1 MTDSSGWNKRSYL
14 GDDDRDPYDASGRKG
29 GSSPFY
35 RGDDDVDDDIDDD
48 IDDIDD
54 DDADENSSSK
64 ERSGGYGGSSSYG
77 GNRYGSGSR
86 GSSSSSS
93 SGYGSSGS
101 SSYGGSSSR
110 YGGSSSDQD
119 RSSASGKG
127 AGGKPASKGGV
138 GAFLGRFGRSS
149 GDKPDRPAKPRS
161 NSGGGI
167 GSKLT
172 GRLKNLRGK
181 LPGGGKKAT
190 SAGSSTSSTGYGS
203 GSGSY
208 GSSTSSNRASSVRT
222 VDRGASSGDGRA
234 SSAKKS
240 SGGPSKNPLS
250 RLFQRGGERKP
261 QQPPS
266 HRGGKRS
273 EALPRAARTPR
284 IKNEGLS
291 LDLKLDI
298 LGWGLIIL
306 SAIIFF
312 GAVSS
317 NPGDL
322 SGVLLRIIYQLVGIG
337 WLAVPVALGGS
348 GIWLIWRRFGESA
361 PEADAVKIAGWVV
374 VYLGLLASFQFVHLL
389 TTPVFSIEQLRTLS
403 EAAAQIG
410 QAGGWIGSTVY
421 LFLMQNIGD
430 IGTFFALVGWLGA
443 GLIMSTD
450 LSIAGIINALRQ
462 LTHRTRQRYQFARSQ
477 KAPAALAAAKPS
489 TAEQIAAGIVPAL
502 GETSS
507 ARQALP
513 ASDAIPYAESDLR
526 EQPVIRRQRGR
537 ETVSVDL
544 EAAPTARLEVSSGRY
559 TPVQPAPPSVHEEPE
574 EEVGLADDYT
584 EKQLAL
590 KRGMDVLRVRRPAY
604 NEPEEADLDEEL
616 YTEEE
621 EDVEEVGGSMIID
634 SRAYTPSVPVI
645 PERPSLTGSRL
656 VEKEEDE
663 EEDEVLPEP
672 PARPAYP
679 QRESPYTAQPARPS
693 RYDSITARPAFNA
706 GSEAD
711 AVEDEVEDNEPDDLA
726 RPAQPRDPS
735 RQRQFRPLR
744 PTGTGLSPAEVA
756 AFSGD
761 YADDE
766 EDAEEEDDTDYD
778 EPVYESLEDSAT
790 SEEELPAID
799 LTEDEEDG
807 EDEDVSLTPAAPARP
822 AVSPVAPVKST
833 PSPAAGSTPSVSDPT
848 APPFRMTDTAQPV
861 SRPPARPVTPEPVP
875 TRATVDSVDSEL
887 DEQMSIPEP
896 SQTPAWVRPDFM
908 RILDP
913 SAEQNINDDLLLER
927 ARIIEDTLSSFG
939 APGKVVEVNPGPAIT
954 QFGVE
959 PDYVEG
965 RGGKRTRVKVQA
977 IARLADD
984 LALSLAAR
992 SIRIEAPVPGKG
1004 FVGIEVPNSE
1014 TALVGLR
1021 DIMESPEYARID
1033 SKLRIGMGQSVD
1045 GTPVVADL
1053 TAMPHL
1059 LIAGT
1064 TGSGKSVC
1072 VNAIIAC
1079 LLLQNTPEDLRL
1091 IMVDPKRVE
1100 LTGYNGIPHLVA
1112 PVVVDLERIVGVLKW
1127 VTREMD
1133 DRYRK
1138 FNERG
1143 ARNITTYNAMLNPH
1157 EKALPYLVVIIDE
1170 LADLM
1175 MLAPDETERVLTR
1188 LAQMSRATGIHLI
1201 ISTQRPSVDVVTGLI
1216 KANFPARVAFA
1227 VASSVDSRV
1236 ILDQPGAERLLGRG
1250 DMLFQAPDA
1259 AAPARLQGV
1268 FVSDTELNRLVNHWK
1283 GLRVLEEIPR
1293 PTTQFD
1299 STPPT
1304 LGPTPV
1310 RSIPTVQS
1318 RTEKYTAPSAATPS
1332 SRTGGANFWDEV
1344 NDSARLERKPKTAND
1359 DVDDLYD
1366 QSVEVVR
1373 RLKKASVS
1381 LLQRQLRIGYTRA
1394 ARLIDVM
1401 EERGVVGP
1409 AQSGSKPRK
1418 VIGYSDDDIDFA
1430 DEDDED
1436 ILDDEDD
1443 IDDEDM

>member
-1 MTDSSGWNKRSYL
+1 M
-14 GDDDRDPYDASGRKG
+14 
-29 GSSPFY
+29 
-35 RGDDDVDDDIDDD
+35 
-48 IDDIDD
+48 
-54 DDADENSSSK
+54 
-64 ERSGGYGGSSSYG
+64 
-77 GNRYGSGSR
+77 
-86 GSSSSSS
+86 
-93 SGYGSSGS
+93 
-101 SSYGGSSSR
+101 
-110 YGGSSSDQD
+110 
-119 RSSASGKG
+119 
-127 AGGKPASKGGV
+127 
-138 GAFLGRFGRSS
+138 
-149 GDKPDRPAKPRS
+149 
-161 NSGGGI
+161 
-167 GSKLT
+167 
-172 GRLKNLRGK
+172 
-181 LPGGGKKAT
+181 
-190 SAGSSTSSTGYGS
+190 
-203 GSGSY
+203 
-208 GSSTSSNRASSVRT
+208 RA
-222 VDRGASSGDGRA
+222 VDRGASGGDGRSSGARKA
-234 SSAKKS
+234 SSGA
-240 SGGPSKNPLS
+240 SKNPLA
-250 RLFQRGGERKP
+250 RLFRRGGESKP
-261 QQPPS
+261 SQPPS
-266 HRGGKRS
+266 HRGGKRAES
-273 EALPRAARTPR
+273 LPRAARTPR

-361 PEADAVKIAGWVV
+361 PEADAVKLAGWVV

-389 TTPVFSIEQLRTLS
+389 ATPVFSIEQLRTLS
-403 EAAAQIG
+403 EAAAQVG
-410 QAGGWIGSTVY
+410 QAGGWIGSTIY

-430 IGTFFALVGWLGA
+430 IGTFFALLGWLGA
-443 GLIMSTD
+443 GLIMATD
-450 LSIAGIINALRQ
+450 LSIVGIVNAVRQ
-462 LTHRTRQRYQFARSQ
+462 VTNRTRQRYQFARSQ
-477 KAPAALAAAKPS
+477 KAPAALGAAKAS
-489 TAEQIAAGIVPAL
+489 SAEQLAAGAVPAL

-537 ETVSVDL
+537 ETVSVDV
-544 EAAPTARLEVSSGRY
+544 EAAAPAARLEVSGARHS
-559 TPVQPAPPSVHEEPE
+559 PVQPALSPAHREEPE
-574 EEVGLADDYT
+574 EEPGYAAANDNA

-604 NEPEEADLDEEL
+604 SEPEEPDLDEET

-621 EDVEEVGGSMIID
+621 DAEEAGGLIID
-634 SRAYTPSVPVI
+634 SRAYTTSAPSVPATPIRQPLAVS
-645 PERPSLTGSRL
+645 PF
-656 VEKEEDE
+656 EDE
-663 EEDEVLPEP
+663 EEDEEDDVEIAKAPPEP
-672 PARPAYP
+672 PARPAYLQ
-679 QRESPYTAQPARPS
+679 QRESPFAAPPARPS
-693 RYDSITARPAFNA
+693 RYDSITARPTFDA
-706 GSEAD
+706 GSLDDDED
-711 AVEDEVEDNEPDDLA
+711 AVEDEQDDLA
-726 RPAQPRDPS
+726 RPAQPRDPA
-735 RQRQFRPLR
+735 RLRQFRPLR
-744 PTGTGLSPAEVA
+744 PAGSGLSPAEA
-756 AFSGD
+756 AALSGD
-761 YADDE
+761 YADAEDESDEEDDADYDGPVYETLEDADSAEDELPAIEIAGDEEDDEDE
-766 EDAEEEDDTDYD
+766 EDA
-778 EPVYESLEDSAT
+778 
-790 SEEELPAID
+790 
-799 LTEDEEDG
+799 LTL
-807 EDEDVSLTPAAPARP
+807 SAPARP
-822 AVSPVAPVKST
+822 SAGPIAPVRPSPPPVTRPT
-833 PSPAAGSTPSVSDPT
+833 PSASAPA
-848 APPFRMTDTAQPV
+848 APPFRMAEPAQPTP
-861 SRPPARPVTPEPVP
+861 RPPARPVTPEPAP
-875 TRATVDSVDSEL
+875 ARAAADSVDSEL

-896 SQTPAWVRPDFM
+896 AQTPAWGKPDFM

-1079 LLLQNTPEDLRL
+1079 LLLENTPEDLRL

-1143 ARNITTYNAMLNPH
+1143 ARNITIYNTMLLPH
-1157 EKALPYLVVIIDE
+1157 EKPLPYLVVIIDE

-1188 LAQMSRATGIHLI
+1188 LAQMARATGIHLI
-1201 ISTQRPSVDVVTGLI
+1201 ISTQRPRWTWS
-1216 KANFPARVAFA
+1216 PA
-1227 VASSVDSRV
+1227 
-1236 ILDQPGAERLLGRG
+1236 
-1250 DMLFQAPDA
+1250 
-1259 AAPARLQGV
+1259 
-1268 FVSDTELNRLVNHWK
+1268 
-1283 GLRVLEEIPR
+1283 
-1293 PTTQFD
+1293 
-1299 STPPT
+1299 
-1304 LGPTPV
+1304 
-1310 RSIPTVQS
+1310 
-1318 RTEKYTAPSAATPS
+1318 
-1332 SRTGGANFWDEV
+1332 
-1344 NDSARLERKPKTAND
+1344 
-1359 DVDDLYD
+1359 
-1366 QSVEVVR
+1366 
-1373 RLKKASVS
+1373 
-1381 LLQRQLRIGYTRA
+1381 
-1394 ARLIDVM
+1394 
-1401 EERGVVGP
+1401 
-1409 AQSGSKPRK
+1409 
-1418 VIGYSDDDIDFA
+1418 
-1430 DEDDED
+1430 
-1436 ILDDEDD
+1436 
-1443 IDDEDM
+1443 